1 MEKKISFCS
10 IESLS
15 PDTSKPVAHRMFEL
29 DNITVH
35 KCVCNGDLSTFERMY
50 TFRIRIPLVLES
62 ACLPCFNWVAHRA
75 EVGATPAIDKNRN
88 R

>member
-29 DNITVH
+29 DNITV
-35 KCVCNGDLSTFERMY
+35 CNGDLSTFERVY

-62 ACLPCFNWVAHRA
+62 ACLPCFN
-75 EVGATPAIDKNRN
+75 
-88 R
+88 

>member
-62 ACLPCFNWVAHRA
+62 VCLPCFN
-75 EVGATPAIDKNRN
+75 
-88 R
+88 

>member
-10 IESLS
+10 
-15 PDTSKPVAHRMFEL
+15 MFEL

-62 ACLPCFNWVAHRA
+62 ACLPCFN
-75 EVGATPAIDKNRN
+75 
-88 R
+88 